1 MLDIIHHIKID
12 ISRGKG
18 HNLRRYLIR
27 PAFPTVLEC
36 IRHAAVRSERTGRQ
50 RTGWKG
56 DKWKQPGLLPSQ
68 GKTTVLTQN
77 PVGIGNRALTGIDKP
92 EILCYAG
99 TVKIYSSTFVI
110 IQFLH
115 NSLHYI
121 HDLTKKD
128 LDKSIVYIENGHV
141 SNRHT
146 GDGPSGIVLET
157 LRSDPARISDK
168 LAYLTKTDD
177 GRILKSSTLYIRNDE
192 SRIAYIFSMNFD
204 ITSLLAAENLIHG
217 LLRTK
222 PEADSGPDEADTPQ
236 RITHNVT
243 ELLDLLIEQAIAKVG
258 KPVALMN
265 KDDKIAV
272 VQYLNN
278 AGAFLIT
285 KSGDKVSSLLG
296 ISKFT
301 LYSYMD
307 KG

>member
-1 MLDIIHHIKID
+1 MTDMLTKKAGEAMEQILHFLKQLAH
-12 ISRGKG
+12 G
-18 HNLRRYLIR
+18 L
-27 PAFPTVLEC
+27 
-36 IRHAAVRSERTGRQ
+36 AAQ
-50 RTGWKG
+50 F
-56 DKWKQPGLLPSQ
+56 
-68 GKTTVLTQN
+68 
-77 PVGIGNRALTGIDKP
+77 GNSC
-92 EILCYAG
+92 E
-99 TVKIYSSTFVI
+99 VV
-110 IQFLH
+110 
-115 NSLHYI
+115 I

-157 LRSDPARISDK
+157 LRSDPGKLKDK
-168 LAYLTKTDD
+168 LAYLTRTDD
-177 GRILKSSTLYIRNDE
+177 GRILKSSTLYIRNE
-192 SRIAYIFSMNFD
+192 EGKIIYIFSMNYD
-204 ITSLLAAENLIHG
+204 ITTLLAAENSIRGLIQ
-217 LLRTK
+217 TE
-222 PEADSGPDEADTPQ
+222 PENGAETDRSSAPQ

-243 ELLDLLIEQAIAKVG
+243 ELLDLLIEQAIARVG
-258 KPVALMN
+258 KPVAMMS
-265 KDDKIAV
+265 KDDKVAV